1 MDNELKENVG
11 GKMNFQKTIEN
22 EITISGIS
30 LHLGLESRLTFK
42 PAPPNTGVVF
52 VRTDI
57 ANSPIIKASPDSIV
71 EGVIRQTSIGN
82 QEAMMHTIEHVMAAL
97 AGLQIDNIIVE
108 SNSPEPPAMDGS
120 SLPFISTLQ
129 KAGIVNQN
137 VPRAEIKISEIIS
150 VNDSDKKLMIVP
162 DEKCRIT
169 YTFNVDN
176 PIRLTQSVSID
187 IDENSFINEIAPA
200 RTFCFQRE
208 IETLKAKGFGKG
220 GNKEN
225 VVVIND
231 DGTPD
236 RPPRLDNEMARH
248 KILDLLGDL
257 YLLGCIPKA
266 HIIGI
271 KSGHELNTKL
281 VRKIAESHQR
291 NIRMER
297 TETNEILGVNEIK
310 NILPHRYPFLLVDRV
325 IKLEEDKMA
334 VGIKNVTV
342 NEGFFQGHFPD
353 LPIMPGVLQVEA
365 LAQVAG
371 ILLFR
376 NKKESN
382 SLGYFRSIE
391 NVKFRRPV
399 VPGDQLRLE
408 VQMIKRKGN
417 LAKFSGQVF
426 VDNQVITEA
435 EFTIAF

>member
-1 MDNELKENVG
+1 
-11 GKMNFQKTIEN
+11 MNFQKTIEN

-30 LHLGLESRLTFK
+30 LHLGLESSLTFK
-42 PAPPNTGVVF
+42 PAPPNTGVIF
-52 VRTDI
+52 TRTDI
-57 ANSPIIKASPDSIV
+57 ANSPSIKACPDSVI
-71 EGVIRQTSIGN
+71 EGVMRQTAIRE
-82 QEAMMHTIEHVMAAL
+82 QEAIMHTIEHVMAAL
-97 AGLQIDNIIVE
+97 AGLQIDNIIIE

-120 SLPFISTLQ
+120 SLPFITALQ
-129 KAGIVNQN
+129 KAGIVTQN
-137 VPRAEIKISEIIS
+137 EPRSDIQINEIIS
-150 VNDSDKKLMIVP
+150 VNNDDKKLMIIP

-169 YTFNVDN
+169 YTFDVNK
-176 PIRLTQSVSID
+176 PIHLTQSVSLD

-200 RTFCFQRE
+200 RTFCFQHE
-208 IETLKAKGFGKG
+208 IEILKAKGFGKG

-225 VVVIND
+225 VVVIKD

-236 RPPRLDNEMARH
+236 QPPRLDNEMARH

-257 YLLGCIPKA
+257 YLLGNIPKA

-291 NIRMER
+291 NIRMEK
-297 TETNEILGVNEIK
+297 TETTEILGVNEIK

-325 IKLEEDKMA
+325 VKLEEDKMA

-365 LAQVAG
+365 LAQLAG
-371 ILLFR
+371 ILLFH
-376 NKKESN
+376 NKKENN
-382 SLGYFRSIE
+382 SLGFFRSIE
-391 NVKFRRPV
+391 NVKFRKPV
-399 VPGDQLRLE
+399 TPGDQLKLE
-408 VQMIKRKGN
+408 VQIIKKKGN
-417 LAKFSGQVF
+417 LAKFSGQVS

>member
-1 MDNELKENVG
+1 
-11 GKMNFQKTIEN
+11 MNFQKTIES

-30 LHLGLESRLTFK
+30 LHLGLESCLTFK
-42 PAPPNTGVVF
+42 PAPPNTGIIF
-52 VRTDI
+52 TRTDI
-57 ANSPIIKASPDSIV
+57 ASSPIIKAVPESAV

-82 QEAMMHTIEHVMAAL
+82 QDAMIHTIEHVMAAL
-97 AGLQIDNIIVE
+97 AGLQIDNIIIE
-108 SNSPEPPAMDGS
+108 TNSPEPPAMDGS
-120 SLPFISTLQ
+120 SLPFIHALQ

-137 VPRAEIKISEIIS
+137 VPRSELKINEIIS
-150 VNDSDKKLMIVP
+150 VSDNDKKLMIIP

-169 YTFNVDN
+169 YTYGVDK
-176 PIRLTQSVSID
+176 PIHLTQSVSLD
-187 IDENSFINEIAPA
+187 IDENSFISEIAPA
-200 RTFCFQRE
+200 RTFCFQHE

-231 DGTPD
+231 DGTSD
-236 RPPRLDNEMARH
+236 QPPRLDNEMARH

-281 VRKIAESHQR
+281 VRKIAESNKR

-297 TETNEILGVNEIK
+297 TETTETLGVNEIK

-334 VGIKNVTV
+334 VGIKNVTI

-353 LPIMPGVLQVEA
+353 LPIMPGVLQIEA

-376 NKKESN
+376 NKKENN

-408 VQMIKRKGN
+408 VQMIKKKGN
-417 LAKFSGQVF
+417 LAKFSGQVS